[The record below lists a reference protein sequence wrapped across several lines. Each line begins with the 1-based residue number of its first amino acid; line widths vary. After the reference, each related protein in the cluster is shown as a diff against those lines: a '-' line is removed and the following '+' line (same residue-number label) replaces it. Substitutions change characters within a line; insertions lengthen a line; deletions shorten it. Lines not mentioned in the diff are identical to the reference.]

1 MRKLL
6 ILLKA
11 RIINN
16 YNINKLFKIGKKKSI
31 LIGLFA
37 VYIIFSLAVSI
48 FGLASMMADSFEKV
62 GLLPFMIT
70 VFFIMASF
78 SIFMFSIFSAK
89 GSMFNSDDND
99 LLLSLPIKPSTIL
112 ASRLIYLYLWNL
124 LTSLIFILPAIIV
137 YVMRADVSFMFY
149 IAALISFILLPVV
162 PTIIASV
169 IGYIIA
175 YFTSKSNAKNWM
187 EMLLS
192 LIIVFAV
199 YYCMFKANDII
210 TYISTH
216 FSNVEEIMK
225 WALYPVYL
233 INEIFMDSNYTSL
246 IIYVIVNIV
255 SSIIFIYLL
264 SLNFKKIIAKLS
276 ENKTRSNYKMK
287 KLYSRSIS
295 KTLYIKDIKRYL
307 SSPIYV
313 FNTSF
318 GVIMFIIAAIASI
331 FFDKEQIL
339 KVLELNN
346 NVGMYPLLAAGVG
359 FVMFMSNTT
368 SASISIEGKNFWVI
382 KSLPVSPMQVLRSK
396 ILVNLTVTIPIGIIS
411 LVIMYF
417 AGVIKEFDLLVL
429 IILTLISALL
439 SALFGLIV
447 NLKFPKMDAI
457 NDVAAVKQS
466 LSVIISILVPMTV
479 IFGIIGI
486 YTAISSFIGTNGFIL
501 ITMIIMLILM
511 FIGYYILKTW
521 GIKRYKEIN

>member
-1 MRKLL
+1 
-6 ILLKA
+6 
-11 RIINN
+11 
-16 YNINKLFKIGKKKSI
+16 
-31 LIGLFA
+31 
-37 VYIIFSLAVSI
+37 
-48 FGLASMMADSFEKV
+48 
-62 GLLPFMIT
+62 
-70 VFFIMASF
+70 
-78 SIFMFSIFSAK
+78 
-89 GSMFNSDDND
+89 
-99 LLLSLPIKPSTIL
+99 
-112 ASRLIYLYLWNL
+112 
-124 LTSLIFILPAIIV
+124 
-137 YVMRADVSFMFY
+137 
-149 IAALISFILLPVV
+149 
-162 PTIIASV
+162 
-169 IGYIIA
+169 
-175 YFTSKSNAKNWM
+175 
-187 EMLLS
+187 
-192 LIIVFAV
+192 
-199 YYCMFKANDII
+199 
-210 TYISTH
+210 
-216 FSNVEEIMK
+216 
-225 WALYPVYL
+225 
-233 INEIFMDSNYTSL
+233 
-246 IIYVIVNIV
+246 
-255 SSIIFIYLL
+255 
-264 SLNFKKIIAKLS
+264 
-276 ENKTRSNYKMK
+276 MK